1 MPITAHVY
9 NINTKTWQDF
19 TDPTLLNIRI
29 DGLRKSKILLYLDY
43 IRGTEPNLSI
53 TWRVYEAL
61 VDNGFYDVVDI
72 VGGTITESQYTLDHT
87 AKVRVPLDIISGED
101 ICEVTFDLNG
111 GNGTLDAF
119 VVQKLKLR

>member
-1 MPITAHVY
+1 MPIVAHVWD
-9 NINTKTWQDF
+9 IDTKTWQDF
-19 TDPTLLNIRI
+19 TDPSSLDVRI
-29 DGLRKSKILLYLDY
+29 KGLRKSKILLYLDY
-43 IRGTEPNLSI
+43 TKGTEPNLSI

-72 VGGTITESQYTLDHT
+72 TGGAITESQYTLDHT
-87 AKVRVPLDIISGED
+87 AKIRVPLDIISGED
-101 ICEVTFDLNG
+101 VCEVTFDLNG